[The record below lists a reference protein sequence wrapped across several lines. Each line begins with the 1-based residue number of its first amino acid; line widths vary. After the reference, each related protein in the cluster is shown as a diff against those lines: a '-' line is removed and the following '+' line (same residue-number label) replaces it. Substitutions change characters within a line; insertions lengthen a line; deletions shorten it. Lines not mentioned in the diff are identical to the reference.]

1 MCVYMCVCACT
12 HTFQPHTHF
21 RDEETETQKNNLSPD
36 HTVKQGCRAKISAL
50 NSLVTTALR
59 ASTLNYL
66 ADLQQKVELQL
77 VSIT

>member
-1 MCVYMCVCACT
+1 MKKLRLRRTIY
-12 HTFQPHTHF
+12 PLI
-21 RDEETETQKNNLSPD
+21 TQLN
-36 HTVKQGCRAKISAL
+36 GCRAKISAL

-77 VSIT
+77 VPIT

>member
-1 MCVYMCVCACT
+1 MCVCVYA
-12 HTFQPHTHF
+12 HAFQPHNNF
-21 RDEETETQKNNLSPD
+21 RDEETETQKDNLSPD

-77 VSIT
+77 VPIT